1 MKKETFVSKL
11 SVFLKNIPLKIRVSF
26 IRLRIAFGEMIGWKN
41 RKIVTF
47 NLQAVFNVGD
57 HVALLHDETRLAYD
71 SKGNIYEGRIVDFHK
86 NGYKVSIGNKG
97 GQHQNYNAKNLA
109 LIKVEHVTER
119 DYVLY
124 LTSISR

>member
-1 MKKETFVSKL
+1 MKKETFVSKSL
-11 SVFLKNIPLKIRVSF
+11 TFLKNIPLNIRVSF

-47 NLQAVFNVGD
+47 TQPPVFKIGD
-57 HVALLHDETRLAYD
+57 HVALLHNSSTLAYD
-71 SKGNIYEGRIVDFHK
+71 SKGNVYEGRIVEFHK
-86 NGYKVSIGNKG
+86 GVYKVSIANKG
-97 GQHQNYNAKNLA
+97 GQHQSYSTKNLA